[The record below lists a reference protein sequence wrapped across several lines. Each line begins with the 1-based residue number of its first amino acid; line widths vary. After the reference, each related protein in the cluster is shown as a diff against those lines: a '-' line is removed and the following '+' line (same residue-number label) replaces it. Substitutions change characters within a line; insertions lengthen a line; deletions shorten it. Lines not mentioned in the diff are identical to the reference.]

1 MLGVLQLLVLG
12 AIALFCYKI
21 WKVVEKA
28 LPLLERLYTPSKD
41 EKLAS
46 MTLVEAQKEAIRIR
60 EMISEWIDVFA
71 IKIANKIAESL
82 NKGMK
87 KGK

>member
-1 MLGVLQLLVLG
+1 
-12 AIALFCYKI
+12 
-21 WKVVEKA
+21 
-28 LPLLERLYTPSKD
+28 
-41 EKLAS
+41 
-46 MTLVEAQKEAIRIR
+46 
-60 EMISEWIDVFA
+60 MIVEWIDVFA

>member
-1 MLGVLQLLVLG
+1 M
-12 AIALFCYKI
+12 
-21 WKVVEKA
+21 EKA
-28 LPLLERLYTPSKD
+28 LPLLERLYVPSKD

-60 EMISEWIDVFA
+60 EMISEWIDVCA